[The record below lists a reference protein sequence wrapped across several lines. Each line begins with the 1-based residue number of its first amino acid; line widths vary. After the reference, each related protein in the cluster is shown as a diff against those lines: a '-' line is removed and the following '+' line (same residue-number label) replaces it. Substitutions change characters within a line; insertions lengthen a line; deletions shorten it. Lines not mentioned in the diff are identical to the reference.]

1 MQPTRISWRLH
12 KKLKSEMKGKLDDSN
27 FFLYAAHHYSNPCVD
42 QQEFIDDLNRIKNLR
57 RLFGRYE
64 KHGELKERLI
74 LNHLMVLYNVFEHKA
89 LTRMLV
95 FKLYDQL
102 HILKPFLMLL
112 NYWPEIVENIGS
124 DNLTIRSN
132 EVVMDMR
139 VVDVLRKI

>member
-1 MQPTRISWRLH
+1 
-12 KKLKSEMKGKLDDSN
+12 MKGKLEESN
-27 FFLYAAHHYSNPCVD
+27 FFLYAAHHYLNPCVD
-42 QQEFIDDLNRIKNLR
+42 QQEFLDDLNRIKNLR

-74 LNHLMVLYNVFEHKA
+74 LNHLMVLYNVFEHRA

-102 HILKPFLMLL
+102 HILKPFLLLL
-112 NYWPEIVENIGS
+112 NYLPEQLDGIGS
-124 DNLTIRSN
+124 SNETIRTN
-132 EVVMDMR
+132 EIVMDMR

>member
-1 MQPTRISWRLH
+1 
-12 KKLKSEMKGKLDDSN
+12 MKGKLDDSN
-27 FFLYAAHHYSNPCVD
+27 FFLYAAHHYLNPCVD
-42 QQEFIDDLNRIKNLR
+42 QQEFLDDLNRIKNLR

-89 LTRMLV
+89 LTRMLT

-112 NYWPEIVENIGS
+112 NYWPELVEGIGT
-124 DNLTIRSN
+124 NNETIRTN
-132 EVVMDMR
+132 EIVMDMR
-139 VVDVLRKI
+139 IVDVLRKI

>member
-1 MQPTRISWRLH
+1 
-12 KKLKSEMKGKLDDSN
+12 MKGKLDDSN
-27 FFLYAAHHYSNPCVD
+27 FFLYAAHHYLNPCVE
-42 QQEFIDDLNRIKNLR
+42 QQEFVDDLNRIKNLR

-74 LNHLMVLYNVFEHKA
+74 LNHLMILYNVFEHKA

-95 FKLYDQL
+95 FKLYDHL

-112 NYWPEIVENIGS
+112 NYWPDIVDGIGE

-132 EVVMDMR
+132 EIVMDMR
-139 VVDVLRKI
+139 IVDVLRTI

>member
-1 MQPTRISWRLH
+1 
-12 KKLKSEMKGKLDDSN
+12 MKGNLNDNN
-27 FFLYAAHHYSNPCVD
+27 FLLYAAHHYLNPCVD
-42 QQEFIDDLNRIKNLR
+42 ELEFIEDLTRIKNLR

-74 LNHLMVLYNVFEHKA
+74 LNHLMVLYNVFEHRA

-95 FKLYDQL
+95 LKLYDQL

-112 NYWPEIVENIGS
+112 NYWPERVENIGTENITILSS
-124 DNLTIRSN
+124 DVI
-132 EVVMDMR
+132 MDMR

>member
-1 MQPTRISWRLH
+1 
-12 KKLKSEMKGKLDDSN
+12 MKGKLDDSN

-42 QQEFIDDLNRIKNLR
+42 QQEFLDDLNRIKNLR

-95 FKLYDQL
+95 FKLYDHL
-102 HILKPFLMLL
+102 HILKTFLMLL
-112 NYWPEIVENIGS
+112 NYWPELVENVGS
-124 DNLTIRSN
+124 DNITIRSN
-132 EVVMDMR
+132 EIVMDMR

>member
-1 MQPTRISWRLH
+1 
-12 KKLKSEMKGKLDDSN
+12 MKGKLDDNN

-42 QQEFIDDLNRIKNLR
+42 QQEFLDDLNRIKNLR

-74 LNHLMVLYNVFEHKA
+74 INHLMELYNVFEPKA

-95 FKLYDQL
+95 FKLYDYL
-102 HILKPFLMLL
+102 HVLKPFLMLL
-112 NYWPEIVENIGS
+112 NYWPELVENIGS
-124 DNLTIRSN
+124 NNLTIRSN
-132 EVVMDMR
+132 EIVMDMR

>member
-1 MQPTRISWRLH
+1 
-12 KKLKSEMKGKLDDSN
+12 MKGKLDDSN
-27 FFLYAAHHYSNPCVD
+27 FFLYAAHHYLNPCVD
-42 QQEFIDDLNRIKNLR
+42 QQEFLDDLARIKNLR

-95 FKLYDQL
+95 FKLYDYL

-112 NYWPEIVENIGS
+112 NYLPEIVDNIGPDS
-124 DNLTIRSN
+124 ENVRTTDI
-132 EVVMDMR
+132 VMDMR
-139 VVDVLRKI
+139 IVDVLRKI

>member
-1 MQPTRISWRLH
+1 
-12 KKLKSEMKGKLDDSN
+12 MKGKLDDSN
-27 FFLYAAHHYSNPCVD
+27 FFLYAAHHYLNPCVD
-42 QQEFIDDLNRIKNLR
+42 EQEFIEDITRIKNLR

-64 KHGELKERLI
+64 KRGELKERLI

-95 FKLYDQL
+95 FKLYDHL

-112 NYWPEIVENIGS
+112 NYWPERVENIGTDSITILSS
-124 DNLTIRSN
+124 DVI
-132 EVVMDMR
+132 MDMR

>member
-1 MQPTRISWRLH
+1 
-12 KKLKSEMKGKLDDSN
+12 MKGKLDESN

-42 QQEFIDDLNRIKNLR
+42 QQEFLDDLNRIKNLR
-57 RLFGRYE
+57 RLFGRFE

-74 LNHLMVLYNVFEHKA
+74 LNHLMVLYNVFEHRA

-95 FKLYDQL
+95 FKLYDHL

-112 NYWPEIVENIGS
+112 NYWPELVENVGS
-124 DNLTIRSN
+124 DNITIRSN
-132 EVVMDMR
+132 EIVMDMR

>member
-1 MQPTRISWRLH
+1 
-12 KKLKSEMKGKLDDSN
+12 MKGKLDDNN
-27 FFLYAAHHYSNPCVD
+27 FFLYAAHHYLNPCVD
-42 QQEFIDDLNRIKNLR
+42 EQEFLDDLSRIKNLR

-74 LNHLMVLYNVFEHKA
+74 INHLMVLYNVFEHKA
-89 LTRMLV
+89 LTRMLA

-112 NYWPEIVENIGS
+112 NYWPELIENIGS
-124 DNLTIRSN
+124 DNYTIRSN

-139 VVDVLRKI
+139 VIDVLRKI

>member
-1 MQPTRISWRLH
+1 
-12 KKLKSEMKGKLDDSN
+12 MKGKLDDSN

-42 QQEFIDDLNRIKNLR
+42 QQEFLDDLNRIKNLR

-74 LNHLMVLYNVFEHKA
+74 LNHLMVLYNVFEHRA

-95 FKLYDQL
+95 FKLYDHL

-112 NYWPEIVENIGS
+112 NYWPELVENVGS
-124 DNLTIRSN
+124 DNITIRSN
-132 EVVMDMR
+132 EIVMDMR

>member
-1 MQPTRISWRLH
+1 
-12 KKLKSEMKGKLDDSN
+12 MKVTLDDNN
-27 FFLYAAHHYSNPCVD
+27 FFLYAAHHYMNPCVD
-42 QQEFIDDLNRIKNLR
+42 EQEFLEDLTRIKNIR

-74 LNHLMVLYNVFEHKA
+74 INHLMILYNVFEHKA
-89 LTRMLV
+89 MTRMLA

-112 NYWPEIVENIGS
+112 NYWPERIDNIGIDS
-124 DNLTIRSN
+124 LIIRTN

>member
-1 MQPTRISWRLH
+1 
-12 KKLKSEMKGKLDDSN
+12 MKGKLDDSN

-42 QQEFIDDLNRIKNLR
+42 QQEFLDDLNRIKNLR

-74 LNHLMVLYNVFEHKA
+74 LNHLMVLYNVFEHRA

-102 HILKPFLMLL
+102 HILKPFLLLL
-112 NYWPEIVENIGS
+112 NYWPELVENIGT